1 MGKIF
6 DALYAAD
13 EKQVDAREQAPFYGE
28 SVDSSPDD
36 YVITD
41 GEVDLDGIVQPLGD
55 VFDGNA
61 KWRRDMRKIVIN
73 LMVQVDPQ
81 ELGSKVVMFAGMSA
95 RAGTSTVT
103 AQAAKILASEYP
115 KHRVLIIEMPGKRS
129 RDSRPTLDEAMAD
142 GYDAEQ
148 IIMQCVGEGVFHVEL
163 SSTANQED
171 SARISHYLK
180 AFIREARDHF
190 DWVLLDMPRIGSTPL
205 TDSAGRTVDGVA
217 LVANTGST
225 RVPAINAVEDDMV
238 QLGIN
243 LVGVILNFRRYPIPS
258 WLLRFL

>member
-6 DALYAAD
+6 DALYAAEESQGD
-13 EKQVDAREQAPFYGE
+13 TREHPFRYDTAADAEE
-28 SVDSSPDD
+28 LI
-36 YVITD
+36 ITD
-41 GEVDLDGIVQPLGD
+41 QEALDLDGIVQPLGA
-55 VFDGNA
+55 VFEGNA

-115 KHRVLIIEMPGKRS
+115 KHRVLIIEMPAKRS
-129 RDSRPTLDEAMAD
+129 RDSRPTLDEAMES
-142 GYDAEQ
+142 GYSAEQ
-148 IIMQCVGEGVFHVEL
+148 IITQCGEEGVFHIEL

-171 SARISHYLK
+171 STRISHFLK

-205 TDSAGRTVDGVA
+205 TDSAGRSVDGVA

-225 RVPAINAVEDDMV
+225 RVPAINAVEDDMM

-243 LVGVILNFRRYPIPS
+243 MVGVILNFRRYPIPS